1 MPTGYTCDIENDQS
15 FEDYLLS
22 CARAF
27 GACMHQRDESGSVK
41 PKLRSADTYHEQ
53 ALLEAAADLGAFK
66 TMNREQKEQAGQE
79 LKDEQEKWRQED
91 FNRKILLRNKYDAM
105 AQKVQAW
112 NPPTADHVN
121 LKKFMLDQIN
131 ESIRFDC
138 DTEYSLK
145 QLQATQSKT
154 AMQFYEEHVQ
164 SLERD
169 VKYHEEEHEKATKRN
184 DEANKWIMA
193 LYDSLGIEYEA

>member
-1 MPTGYTCDIENDQS
+1 MPTGYTADIENDQS
-15 FEDYLLS
+15 FESFLLG

-27 GACMHQRDESGSVK
+27 GACMHQRDDATGTK
-41 PKLRSADTYHEQ
+41 PKLRPADSYHEQ
-53 ALLEAAADLGAFK
+53 ALLEAEAELGAYK

-79 LKDEQEKWRQED
+79 LKDEQEKWQQED
-91 FNRKILLRNKYDAM
+91 FNKKILLKNKYDAM
-105 AQKVQAW
+105 TLKVQAW

-138 DTEYSLK
+138 DTGYILK
-145 QLQATQSKT
+145 LLQETQDKT
-154 AMQFYEEHVQ
+154 AMQFYEGHVQ

-169 VKYHEEEHEKATKRN
+169 VKYHEEELEKDNKRN
-184 DEANKWIMA
+184 AEANQWIMA